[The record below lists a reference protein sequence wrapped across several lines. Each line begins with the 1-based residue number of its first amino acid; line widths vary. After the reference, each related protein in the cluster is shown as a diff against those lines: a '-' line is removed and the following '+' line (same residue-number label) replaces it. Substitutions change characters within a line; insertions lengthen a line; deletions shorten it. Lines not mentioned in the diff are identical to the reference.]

1 MKLNSLKLEYKKNIR
16 FMDIT
21 KFIQLFTN
29 SADKLRELDEINT
42 LIKKALDDDN
52 EKALEELDRRADD
65 ALFDLSKHNK

>member
-29 SADKLRELDEINT
+29 SADELRELDEINT

-52 EKALEELDRRADD
+52 EEALEELDRKADD